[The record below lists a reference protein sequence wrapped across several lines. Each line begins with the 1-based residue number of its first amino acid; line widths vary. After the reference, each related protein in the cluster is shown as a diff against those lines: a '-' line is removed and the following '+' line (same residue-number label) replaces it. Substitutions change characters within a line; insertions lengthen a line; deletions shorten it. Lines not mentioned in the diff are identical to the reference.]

1 MKLTPRTGIRTTAV
15 RPADPRA
22 AGAYEQ
28 TADWPS
34 HGSLYSATARSLDPH
49 YSLTVTGL
57 VDAPGRL
64 RYSNLVELATLGPTG
79 TFGLTLRD
87 LMASVRLI
95 ISAEILVVADLHG
108 RSFAIPILDA
118 LEFESAQL
126 TLGTSQSA
134 LRRIDGGPVRLDIPG
149 WTKPSEPLAITFI
162 LAATFAEFLG
172 CS

>member
-1 MKLTPRTGIRTTAV
+1 MRSTPRTGIQTTVV

-34 HGSLYSATARSLDPH
+34 HGSLYSATARNLDPH

-57 VDAPGRL
+57 VDAPGPL
-64 RYSNLVELATLGPTG
+64 RYSNLVELATLGSNG
-79 TFGLTLRD
+79 TFGLALRD
-87 LMASVRLI
+87 LMASVRLVI
-95 ISAEILVVADLHG
+95 RAEILIMADLHG
-108 RSFAIPILDA
+108 RSFTVPIRDA

-149 WTKPSEPLAITFI
+149 WTTPSEPLAITSI
-162 LAATFAEFLG
+162 RAVTSAEFLG
-172 CS
+172 CL